1 MNSLTDGNADDYL
14 HKGYDG
20 DVYGNGPD
28 LVYEQPM
35 TAELVVTESKFLS
48 SKGNFGLS
56 NLGKT
61 DNGYQMSRGWIEYVY
76 QKEVGVDST
85 LANKMITADRSGTL
99 RKEITS
105 IQNRPH
111 DGYTITKSVAEL
123 GIEKVTLY
131 KIGEQR

>member
-28 LVYEQPM
+28 LVHEQPV

-56 NLGKT
+56 NLGNT
-61 DNGYQMSRGWIEYVY
+61 ENGYQMSDGWIRYIY
-76 QKEVGVDST
+76 NGKVGVDAE
-85 LANKMITADRSGTL
+85 LALKMRKADDGDELEKVVTAV
-99 RKEITS
+99 
-105 IQNRPH
+105 QNRPH
-111 DGYTITKSVAEL
+111 DGYTITKGVSEL
-123 GIEKVTLY
+123 GIDKVVLY
-131 KIGEQR
+131 KIGKQR